1 MRATILSPSRWAS
14 FRLSKHFIASALA
27 ARGDEVLYVDPP
39 LSPLSAIRQPARK
52 ADRRA
57 PKDET
62 VNAHLHVWR
71 PRVLPGQNSAV
82 GQSVNATL
90 LARGLRARMPDPELV
105 IAFSLESRG
114 VLPRLGGRHV
124 YYVTDSLEDL
134 PGADVDAIRRSER
147 ALIDAADVVVACSIP
162 LRDQLRARGAD
173 PLYLPHAC
181 DPDSLAAPGP
191 VPDDIASLP
200 RPIVGYVGSLNFRI
214 DVGMLDAARRA
225 AGSGTVLVVGG
236 AFGPPPSAEA
246 ASFLAQPGVV
256 STGHRGPD
264 LLTSY
269 LAALDV
275 GLVPYAAGP
284 FNRKSFPIKVL
295 QYLAAGVPVVS
306 TANGATDELGDAVT
320 VAEDPAAFET
330 AVSRALSDNGDTART
345 ARRAIA
351 QARQWDGVVDSLVDA
366 VLAP

>member
-14 FRLSKHFIASALA
+14 FRLSKHFIASTLA
-27 ARGDEVLYVDPP
+27 AQGDDVLYVDPP
-39 LSPLSAIRQPARK
+39 LSPLSGFRQPARK

-62 VNAHLHVWR
+62 VAPNLRVWR
-71 PRVLPGQNSAV
+71 PRVVPGQNGAI
-82 GQSVNATL
+82 GQSVNARL
-90 LARGLRARMPDPELV
+90 LAHGAQTRAPDPDLV

-114 VLPRLGGRHV
+114 ALRRLGGRHV

-134 PGADVDAIRRSER
+134 PGADTDAVRRYER
-147 ALIDAADVVVACSIP
+147 ELIDEADLVVACSLP
-162 LRDQLRARGAD
+162 LCEQLRTRGAD

-181 DPDSLAAPGP
+181 DPDSLAEPGG
-191 VPDDIASLP
+191 VPADIAALP

-214 DVGMLDAARRA
+214 DVAMLDAARRA
-225 AGSGTVLVVGG
+225 AGGGTVLVVGG

-246 ASFLAQPGVV
+246 AAFLAQPDVV

-264 LLTSY
+264 VLTSY
-269 LAALDV
+269 IAALDV

-306 TANGATDELGDAVT
+306 TANGATDELGNAVL
-320 VAEDPAAFET
+320 VADEPAAFEAAVAD
-330 AVSRALSDNGDTART
+330 AVSDHDPAAQA
-345 ARRAIA
+345 ARREIA
-351 QARQWDGVVDSLVDA
+351 RARRWDGVVEKLLEA
-366 VLAP
+366 VRAP